1 MELQYLK
8 IGDLCNVS
16 SSKRV
21 FARQYVDEGI
31 PFYRQ
36 KEIIDKKNGN
46 PLEEPIYISK
56 SVYNE
61 FKDKSG
67 VPESGDLLI
76 TAVGATLG
84 IPYVVGNEKFY
95 FKDGNLIWLNDFN
108 EELNSTFLYYW
119 IDSTFGTQT
128 LWNRTIG
135 SAQPALTIDS
145 IKKLSIPIP
154 SRKIQDKIA
163 STLKTYDKMLENNN
177 NRIRLLE
184 QMTENLYKEW
194 FVRFRF
200 PGYKDEH
207 FIEDIPSAW
216 SYVQLGDIASFDRG
230 ISYSSEEINC
240 DDGINLIN
248 LKNIQS
254 YGGFRRDGTK
264 QYNGKYKDTQIVT
277 TGDLILG
284 VTDMTQDRRT
294 VGSVALIPQI
304 EGTSVISADL
314 VKVNLK
320 VPNIFFYCMCRYG
333 FYSKYFSQFAN
344 GANVL
349 HLKPN
354 VLLNKKLLLPTS
366 ELIESFTEKV
376 QPMIDIVDDL
386 NRQNDIL
393 TKQRDMLLPRLMSG
407 KLEV

>member
-46 PLEEPIYISK
+46 PLEEPIYISE

-95 FKDGNLIWLNDFN
+95 FKDGNLMWLSDFK

-145 IKKLSIPIP
+145 LKKLSIPIP
-154 SRKIQDKIA
+154 SRKIQDKIG
-163 STLKTYDKMLENNN
+163 STLKTYDEMLENNN
-177 NRIRLLE
+177 KRIRLLE
-184 QMTENLYKEW
+184 QMAENLYKEC

-200 PGYKDEH
+200 LGY
-207 FIEDIPSAW
+207 EDVEFDGTLPIGWQYQPISESMDFFDSQRVPLSSIQRDGMKKIYPYYGAAKLMDYVDDYLFDGEYLLLGEDGTVVTTDGFPILQLVNDKFWVNNHAHVIRGKGNISTRFLYLTFLRFPITGAVTGSA
-216 SYVQLGDIASFDRG
+216 QPK
-230 ISYSSEEINC
+230 ISKGRLEKLKILVPDAITMEYFN
-240 DDGINLIN
+240 NLIN
-248 LKNIQS
+248 PMFDEINILK
-254 YGGFRRDGTK
+254 K
-264 QYNGKYKDTQIVT
+264 Q
-277 TGDLILG
+277 
-284 VTDMTQDRRT
+284 
-294 VGSVALIPQI
+294 
-304 EGTSVISADL
+304 VIR
-314 VKVNLK
+314 
-320 VPNIFFYCMCRYG
+320 I
-333 FYSKYFSQFAN
+333 
-344 GANVL
+344 
-349 HLKPN
+349 
-354 VLLNKKLLLPTS
+354 
-366 ELIESFTEKV
+366 
-376 QPMIDIVDDL
+376 
-386 NRQNDIL
+386 